1 MGGGPQQP
9 GTRRVQRPGSQ
20 QDEYE
25 DERPAPP
32 PPPPDKTP
40 LYIGIGVGAVV
51 LVIVIA
57 MMASGGDSH
66 GSGASSDRAVSK
78 AMSAASTAYM
88 AGRYREALSALE
100 PVMSYTNHKRYRE
113 IQQLA
118 GKCRENLDVDR
129 TASSRTGDF
138 KRKVDQAKADGT
150 MMKKAAELKREVDDL
165 ISLYRFTSSGQELTG
180 LRGDIERCLDTEKQG
195 DWQRDFNPCR
205 VRVETKFLS
214 VGRYSD
220 AVKEWKQFGEA
231 FSAPELKS
239 KIDQQVR
246 EIDRMAVEAAQ
257 KLVADAG
264 TGADARGKLEE
275 SMPNYTGTEG
285 QAVIRDALKKMK

>member
-1 MGGGPQQP
+1 VGGSPQST
-9 GTRRVQRPGSQ
+9 GTRRLQRAGQ

-40 LYIGIGVGAVV
+40 LYIGIGVGAVI

-57 MMASGGDSH
+57 MMASGGEG
-66 GSGASSDRAVSK
+66 GSGGASADRAISK
-78 AMSAASTAYM
+78 AMDAASRAYM

-100 PVMSYTNHKRYRE
+100 PVMSYTNHRRSKE
-113 IQQLA
+113 IQTLA
-118 GKCRENLDVDR
+118 GKCRENLDVDS
-129 TASSRTGDF
+129 TASRRTDEF
-138 KRKVDQAKADGT
+138 KRKVDTAKADGT

-165 ISLYRFTSSGQELTG
+165 VSLYRMTASGETLRG

-220 AVKEWKQFGEA
+220 AVKEWRQFGEA

-246 EIDRMAVEAAQ
+246 EIDRVAVEAAQ
-257 KLVADAG
+257 KLVAEAG
-264 TGADARGKLEE
+264 TGADARAKLDEA
-275 SMPNYTGTEG
+275 MPNYTGTEG
-285 QAVIRDALKKMK
+285 QDVIRKALRQLK